1 MGKGSRLGYVKRL
14 DFGEGR
20 EIMKI
25 LITGGAGYIGS
36 ELVNHFLMDGHK
48 VLCYDNLMYDH
59 TSLLRYTNNRNFD
72 FVNADVRN
80 RNILNKYM
88 RDVDIIIPL
97 AALVGFPL
105 CEKDKRAAK
114 EINFEVNQWIAKNK
128 SQDQL
133 VIYPCTNSGYGNSED
148 VCTEESPL
156 KPISLY
162 GVTKVQAEDA
172 YKQVENHVTFRLAT
186 VFGPSS
192 RMRTDLL
199 VNNFVLRA
207 LRDKILVLYEC
218 EFMRNYLHIQ
228 DVCRAFKYVVD
239 NWDTCKNET
248 YNVGHDEINMNKL
261 QLAMKI
267 KEHIP
272 IEIIKAE
279 FNSDPDV
286 RDYVVSSQKI
296 YDKGFKCVNNL
307 DVGIEQL
314 IRAYKIIESPWYANY

>member
-1 MGKGSRLGYVKRL
+1 MNV
-14 DFGEGR
+14 
-20 EIMKI
+20 

-36 ELVNHFLMDGHK
+36 ELTNHLLKDGHK
-48 VLCYDNLMYDH
+48 VTAYDNLMYDP
-59 TSLLRYTNNRNFD
+59 TSLLRYTNEENFD

-80 RNILNKYM
+80 RSALM
-88 RDVDIIIPL
+88 SCMSSADVIIPL

-114 EINFEVNQWIAKNK
+114 EINYEVNQWIATMK
-128 SQDQL
+128 SRDQM
-133 VIYPCTNSGYGNSED
+133 VVYPCTNSGYGTSEGI
-148 VCTEESPL
+148 CTEESPL
-156 KPISLY
+156 NPISLY
-162 GVTKVQAEDA
+162 GVTKVQAENA
-172 YKQVENHVTFRLAT
+172 YKEVENHVTFRLAT

-207 LRDKILVLYEC
+207 LRDKLLVLYEC

-228 DVCRAFKYVVD
+228 DVCLAFKHVID
-239 NWDTCKNET
+239 NWDECKNET

-261 QLAMKI
+261 QLAKKI

-296 YDKGFKCVNNL
+296 FDKGFACKSDL
-307 DVGIEQL
+307 DVGIKQL
-314 IRAYKIIESPWYANY
+314 IKAYKIIESPWYANY